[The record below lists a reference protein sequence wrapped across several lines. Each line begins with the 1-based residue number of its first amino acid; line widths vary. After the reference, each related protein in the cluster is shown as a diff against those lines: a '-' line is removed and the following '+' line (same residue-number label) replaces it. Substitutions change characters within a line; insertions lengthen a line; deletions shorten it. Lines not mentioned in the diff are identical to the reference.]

1 MNIIRLFIK
10 QIKAHPVTVMFFI
23 IGFFISTLIISIGL
37 SNIIN
42 VRNSIIE
49 KNNGIYKD
57 SLNINVS
64 LSKGI
69 KFDDF
74 IDSFNN
80 ISNKSKVRINNIST
94 YVNNK
99 STQYEIV
106 AEYSKSDEISNFPI
120 MKGRYYNSRE
130 ILNKEKVAVIGK
142 QLESSSYKNNG
153 IQKIKLGNEE
163 YKVIGVIGHNLK
175 SSAWDKTIFIPI
187 TSIPDNSKIDYF
199 KMRSSD
205 LLLISENGMEASDL
219 KSIDNNLKKLDPDS
233 STKASRAEESKN
245 VLLDTIGS
253 NDQILKIAGL
263 ILIFSIVNMISISS
277 FWINERKQEIGIKKS
292 FGITDFQISVTLF
305 IEFMS
310 ITLITALL
318 SLSFQFILSLFTENI
333 FGCHLALSIPN
344 FISAILISISSAL
357 VTVIVPS
364 IKAIKVSPIEALNM

>member
-64 LSKGI
+64 LSKDI

-130 ILNKEKVAVIGK
+130 ILNKEKVAVLGK
-142 QLESSSYKNNG
+142 QLESSSY
-153 IQKIKLGNEE
+153 
-163 YKVIGVIGHNLK
+163 
-175 SSAWDKTIFIPI
+175 
-187 TSIPDNSKIDYF
+187 
-199 KMRSSD
+199 
-205 LLLISENGMEASDL
+205 
-219 KSIDNNLKKLDPDS
+219 
-233 STKASRAEESKN
+233 
-245 VLLDTIGS
+245 
-253 NDQILKIAGL
+253 
-263 ILIFSIVNMISISS
+263 
-277 FWINERKQEIGIKKS
+277 
-292 FGITDFQISVTLF
+292 
-305 IEFMS
+305 
-310 ITLITALL
+310 
-318 SLSFQFILSLFTENI
+318 
-333 FGCHLALSIPN
+333 
-344 FISAILISISSAL
+344 
-357 VTVIVPS
+357 
-364 IKAIKVSPIEALNM
+364 